1 MPSVKIPRKSTATDM
16 TPFVDVAFLILAFF
30 MLATKFKPD
39 EVVEITT
46 PKSVSADKLEET
58 NAVHVNFGPD
68 GRVFFSLSVK
78 HPDYQAQIKEDV
90 IKAINTRRNLGLTS
104 QQIESFKRNT
114 SVGVPFNELKGY
126 LSLSDEQRN
135 SYKQKGI
142 PTDST
147 NNELA
152 EWIGAAK
159 STFYATD
166 KNMQVFYMIKGDN
179 NAKYPAF
186 NGVLEAMRKND
197 QYSFKLITDPHEA
210 PEGSALYVQRQKEKA
225 GQTE

>member
-39 EVVEITT
+39 EVVQITT
-46 PKSVSADKLEET
+46 PKSVSADKLTEE

-78 HPDYQAQIKEDV
+78 SPDAQDEIKTNVIQAVNQ
-90 IKAINTRRNLGLTS
+90 RRNLGLTS
-104 QQIESFKRNT
+104 QHIENFKRNT
-114 SVGVPFNELKGY
+114 TIGVPFNELKNY
-126 LSLSDEQRN
+126 LSLSDEQKN
-135 SYKQKGI
+135 SYPFKGV

-159 STFYATD
+159 STFYTYD
-166 KNMQVFYMIKGDN
+166 KNMKVLYMIKGDN

-210 PEGSALYVQRQKEKA
+210 PVGSALYVQRQKELA
-225 GQTE
+225 GD

>member
-39 EVVEITT
+39 EVVQITT
-46 PKSVSADKLEET
+46 PKSVSADKLTEE

-78 HPDYQAQIKEDV
+78 DPDAKEEIKTNV
-90 IKAINTRRNLGLTS
+90 IQAINQRRNLGLTS
-104 QQIESFKRNT
+104 QHIENFKRNT
-114 SVGVPFNELKGY
+114 TIGVPFNELKNY
-126 LSLSDEQRN
+126 LSLSDEQKN
-135 SYKQKGI
+135 SYPFKGV

-159 STFYATD
+159 STFYTYD
-166 KNMQVFYMIKGDN
+166 KGMKVLYMIKGDN

-210 PEGSALYVQRQKEKA
+210 PVGSALYVQRQKELA
-225 GQTE
+225 GD